1 MPEESLMPSAQQHS
15 MQLKAKSARTQVLN
29 NIQEQFRLFAHK
41 AALMAGSPW
50 AFVTGVTLVALWA
63 ITGHWFDYSENWQLV
78 VNTGTTIITFLMV
91 FVIQNSQTRESRE
104 LHLKL
109 DELLRAVEAARTGV
123 IRSDDLTDEEL
134 DRLHSELV
142 AVAARS
148 GDPIEGDHTK
158 PHRQHAA
165 MIVRH
170 WLKRAPKQRTAAHL
184 PEFYRFLQTKHP
196 KLVEFPEHCDGVSE
210 LAKVLRGHLSR

>member
-1 MPEESLMPSAQQHS
+1 MSSAQQHS
-15 MQLKAKSARTQVLN
+15 MHLKPKSARTRVLN
-29 NIQEQFRLFAHK
+29 NVQEQFRLFAHK

-50 AFVTGVTLVALWA
+50 AFVSGVTLVVLWA

-142 AVAARS
+142 AVAARA

-158 PHRQHAA
+158 PQRQHAA

-196 KLVEFPEHCDGVSE
+196 ELVEFPEHCDGVSE